1 MQTIKKKDIKKY
13 KPRINEGGFDNSE
26 RLGDSYQ
33 EAIEEF
39 LEPILKRLDSIKAEG
54 VVMKVYDNMFPEMME
69 GNDVDKHVRQFIKTN
84 YPKLYDRANEN
95 GVTEKFESKKQQRFF
110 YAKAN
115 DDSLSDKERA
125 KWKKWADEYSDE
137 TNFDELKE
145 LEETQELDE
154 FVNGMGASISGDKP
168 NVNNSE
174 IETAPQATS
183 DDHNTAA
190 IQPNR
195 YLYNVDSVGPRGN
208 GTVSTENYE
217 VAKGKFINLLEDVT
231 GPQISSDKTMTDFN
245 NNDIVDINELPS
257 NVARKLT
264 DLVDSVVNN
273 NLSDEQVDIVIQFV
287 NAKLNA

>member
-1 MQTIKKKDIKKY
+1 MQTIKKKDLKNY
-13 KPRINEGGFDNSE
+13 KPAVS
-26 RLGDSYQ
+26 
-33 EAIEEF
+33 
-39 LEPILKRLDSIKAEG
+39 
-54 VVMKVYDNMFPEMME
+54 
-69 GNDVDKHVRQFIKTN
+69 
-84 YPKLYDRANEN
+84 
-95 GVTEKFESKKQQRFF
+95 EKFESKKQQRFF

-115 DDSLSDKERA
+115 DKSLSDEERA

-137 TNFDELKE
+137 TNFDEL
-145 LEETQELDE
+145 EEVEELDE
-154 FVNGMGASISGDKP
+154 FVNSMGASISGDKP

-183 DDHNTAA
+183 DDHNTKA

-217 VAKGKFINLLEDVT
+217 VAKGKMIDLLEDVT
-231 GPQISSDKTMTDFN
+231 GPQMSSAKTMTDFN
-245 NNDIVDINELPS
+245 NNDMVDINELPS

-273 NLSDEQVDIVIQFV
+273 NLDDEQVKIVIQFV
-287 NAKLNA
+287 NTKLNA